1 VHYRGSW
8 HRLPRGPVEAV
19 AARVRQRKVL
29 DLGFTVRSPLDAFH
43 VLPRL
48 TPLWCGSSY
57 DVLRQNCVSFCLVLA
72 GELGIETNPQWTHAL
87 ADGAARLE
95 DRARRLKHAVASAGR
110 KRLGGAVDDG
120 VIDDG
125 VFDVSVETRTARA
138 AIRQRRHCRASRHRQ
153 RRPRPLVLP
162 PLRGRRAR
170 PKWDVL
176 PLRDATTLRSAA
188 VLFLKQDSDWR
199 PLRAYGQSRCV
210 CLPGG
215 T

>member
-1 VHYRGSW
+1 MENHLKPAFGDAEIEIE
-8 HRLPRGPVEAV
+8 RGPVEAV

-138 AIRQRRHCRASRHRQ
+138 AIR
-153 RRPRPLVLP
+153 
-162 PLRGRRAR
+162 RRAR